1 MSHIECVKNNG
12 VPYLRL
18 AESRYDKDKK
28 HQKKIIIKNLGPL
41 SKFDDG
47 KPDFLKRFREKFRNG
62 ELEFDGITYQNK
74 ILPRYSYEFD
84 FDISNPL
91 SHSIVFKNVGYKF
104 LESVYEDLG
113 ISQAIRL
120 LKSRSKIEYDV
131 DGILKLLV
139 FNRILDPKSKKKC
152 FESKDLFYGQIT
164 TTEDLNH
171 IYKALDFLATNS
183 KKIQNRMNTK
193 IKNSSIERVTNLTYY
208 DVTNYYFE
216 TMYGDDDIYELD
228 ENNEIVKDEKGK
240 PLIVEKGFRKK
251 GVSKENSK
259 GPIVQMGLFIDN
271 NGIPVSHK
279 LFPGNT
285 QDKTTFKDVLEHD
298 VDEMDLGKIVVVA
311 DNGMNTQENK
321 YLLVNKGNGYIVS
334 KSVKKSWTTI
344 GPWALDNK
352 DYIEIK
358 NTLGEV
364 VFKYKSRIN
373 EIELTYRNTDGT
385 KSKKT
390 VKEKEIVYWSKK
402 HYEKE
407 IHQNKK
413 FIEYLEACKENPD
426 KLKDKQRKSQ
436 EFIEVLDI
444 DKKTGEVIKTKK
456 VVVFLEEKL
465 KKYKETLGF
474 YSIVTSEIEED
485 DKEIINRYHGLSRIE
500 DSFRIIKSDLEG
512 RPIYVWTEEHIKAHF
527 LICFIALT
535 IIRIIQYKILQ
546 YENKSTLN
554 VDGWE
559 QGVTAEKLKEALLRY
574 QCSVDKNGICLFTGI
589 DSELKKIYSALKI
602 KYDLKSPTITELNKL
617 LSKIKYSNIICN

>member
-84 FDISNPL
+84 FDVSNPL

-104 LESVYEDLG
+104 LESFYEDLG

-193 IKNSSIERVTNLTYY
+193 IKNSSIGRVTNLTYY

-390 VKEKEIVYWSKK
+390 VKEKEIIYWSKK